1 MKKFTDKINESV
13 EDTIPTAEDVL
24 VRIMSS
30 LKMDYSI
37 DELNEI
43 DPDLVP
49 YLVEEIDKRTRLY
62 VEAALK
68 AASEKATILENGRD
82 IGNNYIWDAY
92 NTSNKDIEYEVNKNS
107 ILNAYPLDN
116 IK

>member
-13 EDTIPTAEDVL
+13 EYTIPTAEDVL

-49 YLVEEIDKRTRLY
+49 YLVEEINKRTKLY

-68 AASEKATILENGRD
+68 AASEKVELTDFAYEFLQEGAD
-82 IGNNYIWDAY
+82 DAIDKE
-92 NTSNKDIEYEVNKNS
+92 T

>member
-24 VRIMSS
+24 VCIMSS

-68 AASEKATILENGRD
+68 AASEKARLTDFAYEFLQEGA
-82 IGNNYIWDAY
+82 GDAID
-92 NTSNKDIEYEVNKNS
+92 KES